1 MNNADYTLYYEWAK
15 SNIDV
20 KSVIEHYL
28 KNHEVI
34 KNYLTYIQKE
44 DVAKNS
50 LICHLVNENVD
61 SKDIEDIMFRYAGA
75 IQNIY
80 FEIGLKVG
88 SKVGAEYLLKNNN

>member
-1 MNNADYTLYYEWAK
+1 MNNADYTFYYEWAK

-20 KSVIEHYL
+20 KSVMEHYL

-34 KNYLTYIQKE
+34 KNYLAYIQKE
-44 DVAKNS
+44 DAAKNR
-50 LICHLVNENVD
+50 LISYLINENID
-61 SKDIEDIMFRYAGA
+61 LKDIEDIVFHHAGE